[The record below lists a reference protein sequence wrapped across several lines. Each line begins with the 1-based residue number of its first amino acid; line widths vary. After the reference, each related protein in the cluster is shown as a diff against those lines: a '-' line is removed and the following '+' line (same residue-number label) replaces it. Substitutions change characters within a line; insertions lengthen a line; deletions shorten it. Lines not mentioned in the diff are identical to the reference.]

1 LSSRGYDMDNRN
13 GSAGDV
19 GGWIVSWKLGWDAL
33 GSAVAWVCMGNRKQQ
48 VVEEH
53 VGESERDPDP
63 RDVTRATRTCS
74 EEVGLDDGRLVVD

>member
-1 LSSRGYDMDNRN
+1 
-13 GSAGDV
+13 
-19 GGWIVSWKLGWDAL
+19 
-33 GSAVAWVCMGNRKQQ
+33 MGNRKQQ